1 MGGAAIATVTTLL
14 QRRTQIHQA
23 QLGEHVNSLSFAY
36 HNMIAGTQAKLLL
49 AGSSVYHSGSQ
60 ATGMVYGTVQR
71 QAAMLAFIDNFH
83 LLGIVFFVV
92 IPVLMLLKKPPKGVS
107 APVH

>member
-1 MGGAAIATVTTLL
+1 MPGEGRTGAPLPVSIDHDRV
-14 QRRTQIHQA
+14 
-23 QLGEHVNSLSFAY
+23 
-36 HNMIAGTQAKLLL
+36 IAGTQAKLLL

-83 LLGIVFFVV
+83 LLGIIFFVV

>member
-1 MGGAAIATVTTLL
+1 
-14 QRRTQIHQA
+14 
-23 QLGEHVNSLSFAY
+23 VNALSQAY
-36 HNMIAGTQAKLLL
+36 HHMIAGTQAKLML
-49 AGSSVYHSGSQ
+49 AGSGLHEAASQ

-83 LLGIVFFVV
+83 MLGIVFFMV
-92 IPVLMLLKKPPKGVS
+92 IPILMLLKRPPKGAT